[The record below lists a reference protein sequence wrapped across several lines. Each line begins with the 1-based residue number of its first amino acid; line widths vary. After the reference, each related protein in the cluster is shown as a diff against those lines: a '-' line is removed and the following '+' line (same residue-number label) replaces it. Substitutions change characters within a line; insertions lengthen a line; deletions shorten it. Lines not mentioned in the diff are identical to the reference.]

1 MYLKPQLIGAPSGAE
16 GLCLEIVYF
25 IDIVFFLY
33 RLIEVMWALSQNIE
47 LYVLCIYNAMNHM
60 YSSASELIF

>member
-47 LYVLCIYNAMNHM
+47 LYVLYNAMNHVD
-60 YSSASELIF
+60 SSASELIF